1 MEVKWRFPAS
11 NYGDKKG
18 ISSGDGETFKKYPY
32 QSFARE
38 ILQNSIDVRV
48 DDSEPVEIVFN
59 EFKIKTKDIPGI
71 EEYKAALGRCI
82 ELWKFKTDYVEEYSK
97 RLQALEADE
106 IECLRISDFNTTGL
120 QGIDTPNPEKN
131 FFLALVKGS
140 GVSEKSGS
148 VSGGSKGLGKNAAVI
163 LSKFGLVFYTTKT
176 NNTGAIGS
184 IGIADLISGYLE
196 GDTST
201 ENRDYTQGKGFYGS
215 DGANSPI
222 ADIIKLDSSFN
233 ERNVKTGTDIY
244 IIGFKKTDDW
254 QNEVIN
260 GILESFMVAVMR
272 KDLVVKFNDVLI
284 DDTTVEGLINSD
296 IIFPKN
302 LNSIVSQYILAKGG
316 DDIIVRDIETDY
328 GNPTL
333 YVKVFKKGEIDYS
346 THKCSMIRYP
356 LMKIKNFEYS
366 TSYNISAMCIIP
378 KGVLGEKLR
387 NIENAQHIDWETS
400 RITDASERKEIRD
413 VLTSIKTQIVE
424 HIQDILQTNMSDS
437 TDVEGAGEYLPSVEK
452 GENKNQGQENEN
464 NDSNDQASRTK
475 IRPNVPKEKNPREE
489 DENGSG
495 LVPDIGD
502 VDNEPGDV
510 EHPDEHN
517 GGGGGAPHP
526 GPDEGTQKPGDNV
539 IFVRQKL
546 AGVRYKVISL
556 DKSKGLI
563 RIIFTSPVDCKKCSL
578 CLLLVDDTNKRSN
591 VDILSLN
598 HNGKEIVCDNPLD
611 YGFFEIK
618 LNEKVVLDVKTNQ
631 TDYFACEVKVYAN
644 KE

>member
-1 MEVKWRFPAS
+1 MGVKWRFPAS

-48 DDSEPVEIVFN
+48 DDSEPVKIVFN
-59 EFKIKTKDIPGI
+59 EFTIKTKEIPGI

-82 ELWKFKTDYVEEYSK
+82 ELWKFKSDYVEEYSK
-97 RLQALEADE
+97 RLEALEAEE

-120 QGIDTPNPEKN
+120 QGIDTTNPEKN

-196 GDTST
+196 GDTSLT
-201 ENRDYTQGKGFYGS
+201 NRDYTQGKGFYGY
-215 DGANSPI
+215 DDANNPI
-222 ADIIKLDSSFN
+222 PDIITLDKNFN
-233 ERNVKTGTDIY
+233 ERIKETGTDIY

-272 KDLVVKFNDVLI
+272 KDLVVQFNDVII
-284 DDTTVEGLINSD
+284 DDTTVEDLINSA

-302 LNSIVSQYILAKGG
+302 LNSIVSQYMLSKGG
-316 DDIIVRDIETDY
+316 DDIIVRDVETDY

-333 YVKVFKKGEIDYS
+333 FVKVFKKGETDYS
-346 THKCSMIRYP
+346 THSCSMIRYP
-356 LMKIKNFEYS
+356 LMKIKNFDFS
-366 TSYNISAMCIIP
+366 PSYNISAMCIIP
-378 KGVLGEKLR
+378 KGVLGERLR

-400 RITDASERKEIRD
+400 RISDAAEKKEIKA
-413 VLTSIKTQIVE
+413 VLKSIKDQISDY
-424 HIQDILQTNMSDS
+424 IQEILQTNMSDS
-437 TDVEGAGEYLPSVEK
+437 TDVEGAGEYLPSVENGDNK
-452 GENKNQGQENEN
+452 NDGQEKENK
-464 NDSNDQASRTK
+464 DASDQATRTK
-475 IRPNVPKEKNPREE
+475 IKINVPKEKNPREE

-502 VDNEPGDV
+502 IDNEPGDV
-510 EHPDEHN
+510 EYPDEHN
-517 GGGGGAPHP
+517 GGGGGGHHP
-526 GPDEGTQKPGDNV
+526 GPEEGTKVPGDNV
-539 IFVRQKL
+539 IFIRQKL
-546 AGVRYKVISL
+546 AGVRYKVISIN
-556 DKSKGLI
+556 KNEGLV

-578 CLLLVDDTNKRSN
+578 CLQLVDDTNKRSN
-591 VDILSLN
+591 VDILSMI
-598 HNGKEIVCDNPLD
+598 HNGKEIICDNPND

-618 LNEKVVLDVKTNQ
+618 LNEKVILDVKTNQ